1 MGLIR
6 CWRGIMTCMHT
17 NSRQILHRKLNFK
30 HISWST
36 LGSLCAIGLI
46 AYLSAITGYAF
57 LIPPFGATCYIVFSI
72 PDSAF
77 AQPRSII
84 GGHVLAVLVG
94 LFCSFIFGSIWWSQ
108 GIAIGTIVAGMHLV
122 RVNHPP
128 AAATTM
134 LLTLQE
140 HNDWKVF
147 FTVLIGSIMVAAV
160 AVVFNKYV
168 LKYKYPHY
176 WW

>member
-1 MGLIR
+1 
-6 CWRGIMTCMHT
+6 MHT
-17 NSRQILHRKLNFK
+17 TSRQILHRKLNIH
-30 HISWST
+30 HISWSS
-36 LGSLCAIGLI
+36 LGSFVAIGWI
-46 AYLSAITGYAF
+46 AYVSSITGYTF

-77 AQPRSII
+77 AQPRNII

-94 LFCSFIFGSIWWSQ
+94 LLCLFIFGSNWWSQ
-108 GIAIGTIVAGMHLV
+108 AIAISSIVAGMHLI
-122 RVNHPP
+122 RVNHPL

-134 LLTLQE
+134 FLTLQE
-140 HNDWKVF
+140 HSDWKVL

-168 LKYKYPHY
+168 LKHKYPHY

>member
-1 MGLIR
+1 
-6 CWRGIMTCMHT
+6 MHT
-17 NSRQILHRKLNFK
+17 TSRQILYRKLNFK
-30 HISWST
+30 HISWSS
-36 LGSLCAIGLI
+36 LGSVSAIGI
-46 AYLSAITGYAF
+46 ISYLSAITGYAF

-84 GGHVLAVLVG
+84 GGHVLAVFVG
-94 LFCSFIFGSIWWSQ
+94 LLCSFIFGSNWWSQ
-108 GIAIGTIVAGMHLV
+108 GIAIGAIVAGMHLI

-128 AAATTM
+128 AAATTIF
-134 LLTLQE
+134 LTLQE
-140 HNDWKVF
+140 HNNWNVF
-147 FTVLIGSIMVAAV
+147 YTVLIGSIMIAAV

-168 LKYKYPHY
+168 IKHKYPHY